1 MPCSRSGAAE
11 EPQEM
16 NALDVGDV
24 MEDAHKRR
32 LKRTREWARRL
43 GLSVGSLRT
52 RKGVIVAFYI
62 RDKQDRVMHSEEH
75 GLMLDEI
82 EKELLKR
89 EKTRL
94 PNLSNV
100 KN

>member
-1 MPCSRSGAAE
+1 
-11 EPQEM
+11 
-16 NALDVGDV
+16 LVLGDV

-62 RDKQDRVMHSEEH
+62 RDKQDRVMPSGEH
-75 GLMLDEI
+75 GLTLDEI
-82 EKELLKR
+82 EAELLKR
-89 EKTRL
+89 EKKRQRKI
-94 PNLSNV
+94 SNV